1 MLQCA
6 GQLLYTDI
14 EYNIISSFNLFSMLR
29 CYAAH
34 AGYRPGFP
42 DDPQLIDYTKTALR
56 IYCAGMFLF
65 GIQIACQL
73 TFTSIGNAPCSIIV
87 AVVRKFILLIPLIY
101 IIPGIGIM
109 ENKAL
114 DVYLAE
120 PAADVIAVTFT
131 AVLFYFQFR
140 KALKRI

>member
-1 MLQCA
+1 
-6 GQLLYTDI
+6 
-14 EYNIISSFNLFSMLR
+14 
-29 CYAAH
+29 
-34 AGYRPGFP
+34 
-42 DDPQLIDYTKTALR
+42 
-56 IYCAGMFLF
+56 
-65 GIQIACQL
+65 
-73 TFTSIGNAPCSIIV
+73 
-87 AVVRKFILLIPLIY
+87 
-101 IIPGIGIM
+101 M

>member
-1 MLQCA
+1 MLPMQGIGQGSQPITSYNYGARNA
-6 GQLLYTDI
+6 GRVKETFILLLKVCMIYSVLLCVYTVRECFSS
-14 EYNIISSFNLFSMLR
+14 EYRLL
-29 CYAAH
+29 
-34 AGYRPGFP
+34 
-42 DDPQLIDYTKTALR
+42 
-56 IYCAGMFLF
+56 
-65 GIQIACQL
+65 L

-101 IIPGIGIM
+101 IIPGIGVM